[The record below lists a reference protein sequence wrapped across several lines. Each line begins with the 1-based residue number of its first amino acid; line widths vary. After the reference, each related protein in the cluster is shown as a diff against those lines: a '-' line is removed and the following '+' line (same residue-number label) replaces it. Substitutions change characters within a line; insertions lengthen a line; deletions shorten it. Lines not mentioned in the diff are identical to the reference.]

1 MLEFL
6 DKSFAEPLRRLM
18 ALLGDVLPSL
28 FGVLTILVLG
38 GAIAYLIRQV
48 TYRFL
53 NLVKFDRMVAGTAL
67 GTAIE
72 SARVFRSASDCGAR
86 LVQGF
91 VWLFIILLA
100 LSASG
105 TPLTEDLV
113 SRFVAYVPDLITA
126 ALVLLLASAISK
138 FLARSAL
145 LAAVNTQWPAARLI
159 AGGVRVLVMSLGVV
173 VALEQLRIGRT
184 ALLVAFAILFA
195 GIVIAGAIAF
205 GLGARD
211 LVHEWLRA
219 KSKPEPGEKEEI
231 LRHL

>member
-6 DKSFAEPLRRLM
+6 DKSFAEPLRRLI

-145 LAAVNTQWPAARLI
+145 LAAVNAQWPAARLI